1 MKPSLIS
8 DSFSQIVMQPSE
20 DGTLGTMH
28 ATLQNEDGETSIVMV
43 SLTPEQLASANGVTI
58 AEGTAGAA
66 GEGQT
71 LMITTDDV
79 TVSQDGTF
87 VVTSSGDMGN
97 KNLGIVVSE
106 AQPDEVV
113 LEQGGG
119 TINITE
125 IQTNQLSTEGIPPE
139 Q

>member
-1 MKPSLIS
+1 
-8 DSFSQIVMQPSE
+8 MQPSE

-58 AEGTAGAA
+58 AEGTAGTA

-79 TVSQDGTF
+79 TVNQDGTF
-87 VVTSSGDMGN
+87 VVTSSGDIATD

-106 AQPDEVV
+106 ARPGEVV
-113 LEQGGG
+113 LEQGDSS
-119 TINITE
+119 INITE
-125 IQTNQLSTEGIPPE
+125 IQTNQLSTEGIPEE